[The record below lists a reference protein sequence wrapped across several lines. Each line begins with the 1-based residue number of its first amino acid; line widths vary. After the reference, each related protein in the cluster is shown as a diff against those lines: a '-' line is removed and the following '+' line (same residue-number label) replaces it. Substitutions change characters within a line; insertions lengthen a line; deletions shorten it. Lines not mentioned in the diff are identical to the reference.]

1 MRLDDQRTDNTC
13 RDLCFAVPIGLKR
26 MKAIFF
32 LLFAMVTLSLG
43 ASAFELSTRTANAC
57 SIQVICN

>member
-1 MRLDDQRTDNTC
+1 MCLGNQRQDKRTRLRVA
-13 RDLCFAVPIGLKR
+13 LPIGLMR

-43 ASAFELSTRTANAC
+43 ASAFELSTRAAEAC
-57 SIQVICN
+57 PIQVMCD

>member
-1 MRLDDQRTDNTC
+1 
-13 RDLCFAVPIGLKR
+13 

-43 ASAFELSTRTANAC
+43 ASAFELSTRPASAC
-57 SIQVICN
+57 TVKVICD

>member
-1 MRLDDQRTDNTC
+1 
-13 RDLCFAVPIGLKR
+13 

-43 ASAFELSTRTANAC
+43 ASAFELSTRPANAC
-57 SIQVICN
+57 AIKVICN

>member
-1 MRLDDQRTDNTC
+1 
-13 RDLCFAVPIGLKR
+13 

-43 ASAFELSTRTANAC
+43 ASAFELSTRRASAC
-57 SIQVICN
+57 PIATICD

>member
-1 MRLDDQRTDNTC
+1 MRVDDQHTNT
-13 RDLCFAVPIGLKR
+13 RRYMRFALPIGPTR

-57 SIQVICN
+57 TIKMICN

>member
-1 MRLDDQRTDNTC
+1 
-13 RDLCFAVPIGLKR
+13 

-43 ASAFELSTRTANAC
+43 ASAFELSTRDASAC
-57 SIQVICN
+57 TIGALCK